1 MSRARRIALGTAV
14 ALFLGA
20 AASGAAR
27 AHVLFERAT
36 LRQWLLGADLVVVAE
51 FESDA
56 SLWQAPDGS
65 DRQDWF
71 RVRVLETLR
80 GTAPGPAL
88 DFTPHAEGFPA
99 FRAGDRALLFLS
111 RTAEQREFTRI
122 EARFPWV
129 SFQGAGQEWRLAGAD
144 GDAILAIAR
153 RWAALAD
160 ARSGVA
166 DELRSMLLAQLGSGV
181 ARLRADALSELV
193 GLRSLPGF
201 LDAPTTAAFA
211 AWADAPGLPS
221 SQRLALVKLLEG
233 APGFDAGARLR
244 ALTETPLDDPVRLQL
259 IRVAGASDDPRLRP
273 WLVAQSADPRP
284 AVRREARLALERGPL
299 R

>member
-1 MSRARRIALGTAV
+1 VTGAARRRLAALSLGLAIG
-14 ALFLGA
+14 LGA
-20 AASGAAR
+20 SGAR

-36 LRQWLLGADLVVVAE
+36 LRQWLLGADLAAVVE
-51 FESDA
+51 FETDA

-71 RVRVLETLR
+71 RVRVIETLR
-80 GTAPGPAL
+80 GSAPGPTL
-88 DFTPHAEGFPA
+88 DFSPHAEGFPA

-111 RTAEQREFTRI
+111 RSAQRPEFSAI
-122 EARFPWV
+122 AARFPWV

-144 GDAILAIAR
+144 GEAILAIAR
-153 RWAALAD
+153 RWAALAT
-160 ARSGVA
+160 ARTGVTT
-166 DELRSMLLAQLGSGV
+166 ELRAVLLAELASGV
-181 ARLRADALSELV
+181 ARLRGDALAELV
-193 GLRSLPGF
+193 ALRAVPGF

-221 SQRLALVKLLEG
+221 SQRLALAKLLEG

-244 ALTETPLDDPVRLQL
+244 ALTEEPLDGPVLLQL
-259 IRVAGASDDPRLRP
+259 IRVAGASEDPRLRP
-273 WLVAQSADPRP
+273 WLVAHSADPRP
-284 AVRREARLALERGPL
+284 AVRREAQLALDRS

>member
-1 MSRARRIALGTAV
+1 VNRARRTAV
-14 ALFLGA
+14 AITAAFVLGA
-20 AASGAAR
+20 VAAGAAR

-56 SLWQAPDGS
+56 SMWQAPDGS

-80 GTAPGPAL
+80 GAAPGPAL

-111 RTAEQREFTRI
+111 RTGEQREFMRI
-122 EARFPWV
+122 AHRFSWV

-144 GDAILAIAR
+144 GEGILAIAR

-166 DELRSMLLAQLGSGV
+166 DELRSVLLAELGSGV

-193 GLRSLPGF
+193 GLRSVPGF
-201 LDAPTTAAFA
+201 LDAPTTASFA
-211 AWADAPGLPS
+211 AWADAPGLPV

-233 APGFDAGARLR
+233 APGFDVGARLR
-244 ALTETPLDDPVRLQL
+244 ALTEAPLDDPVRLQL
-259 IRVAGASDDPRLRP
+259 IRVAGAAEDPRLRA
-273 WLVAQSADPRP
+273 WLEAQSTDARP
-284 AVRREARLALERGPL
+284 QVRREARLALERS